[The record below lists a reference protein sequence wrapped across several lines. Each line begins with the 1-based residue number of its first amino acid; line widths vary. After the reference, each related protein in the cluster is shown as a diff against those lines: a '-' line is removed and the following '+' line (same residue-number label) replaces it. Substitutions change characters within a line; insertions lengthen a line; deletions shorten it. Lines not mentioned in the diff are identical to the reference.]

1 MNDKLGFHLLEGS
14 TRSCSQFLSK
24 PFWSSEFCTWKLN
37 KIICDHWDSNPG
49 LLGEKRQLYRSAM
62 LCLFLFKNKLLGNVF
77 QKRNLFRGSFFT
89 KCEIIKLGFRSN
101 SIGCPLG
108 WFWLSETGYPS
119 LAYLLRL
126 LFVFQTVH
134 SFFNPS
140 FQSARQWSQLASWG
154 AAECG
159 FKFWTKYISF
169 KFISQS
175 KI

>member
-1 MNDKLGFHLLEGS
+1 
-14 TRSCSQFLSK
+14 
-24 PFWSSEFCTWKLN
+24 
-37 KIICDHWDSNPG
+37 
-49 LLGEKRQLYRSAM
+49 M
-62 LCLFLFKNKLLGNVF
+62 LCLFSFKNKLLGNVF
-77 QKRNLFRGSFFT
+77 QKRNLFRGSLFT

-119 LAYLLRL
+119 LAYLLSL

-134 SFFNPS
+134 SIFNPS

-175 KI
+175 KIWMCPDCNGVKLPKQYLKWQNFDPRNFVMNFIIEKLV